1 MQEEHYKHQLELAA
15 KLGEDEIEQIKKAHE
30 LAHVYNHE
38 HDCESLNWGIHPG
51 NRGQLT
57 PPFYNWFIIKKK
69 PCSFIIFFVPI
80 FVDFGVELIYK
91 GKYSNLKAK
100 YEYINFFSTKKFK
113 AEIF

>member
-57 PPFYNWFIIKKK
+57 LSFYNLFILKKTVV
-69 PCSFIIFFVPI
+69 SLFLFRTNFRG
-80 FVDFGVELIYK
+80 FGCCEENIQ
-91 GKYSNLKAK
+91 
-100 YEYINFFSTKKFK
+100 T
-113 AEIF
+113 